1 LEEERVREG
10 VGRIP
15 INRQVFTL
23 FSDHASMPGSET
35 EFGSWL
41 AFFPGA
47 RQLVRQDGGGQP
59 YFAMP
64 YFKFR
69 TFE

>member
-1 LEEERVREG
+1 
-10 VGRIP
+10 
-15 INRQVFTL
+15 
-23 FSDHASMPGSET
+23 MPGSET